1 MTGLLC
7 PSVAAGIAI
16 AMVGFRPALAFL
28 EST

>member
-16 AMVGFRPALAFL
+16 AMFGFWAASAFVKL
-28 EST
+28 T